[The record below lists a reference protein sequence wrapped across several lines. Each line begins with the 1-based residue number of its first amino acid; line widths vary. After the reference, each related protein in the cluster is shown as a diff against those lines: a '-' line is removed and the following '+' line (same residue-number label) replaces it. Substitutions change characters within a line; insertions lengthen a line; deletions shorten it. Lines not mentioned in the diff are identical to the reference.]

1 MTLSRADL
9 ELWAVRAL
17 SLHHAAP
24 MVTVCPASGE
34 PSVMAGTNLITLL
47 GTVLQSKLQ
56 QLSHGTGNSA
66 GKKGVIRR
74 GGGGGM
80 KEEKNKVRKWMNGI
94 GGGKNKNKTK
104 KLLEICR

>member
-1 MTLSRADL
+1 
-9 ELWAVRAL
+9 
-17 SLHHAAP
+17 
-24 MVTVCPASGE
+24 
-34 PSVMAGTNLITLL
+34 MAGTNLITLL

-80 KEEKNKVRKWMNGI
+80 KEEKNKVRK
-94 GGGKNKNKTK
+94 
-104 KLLEICR
+104 